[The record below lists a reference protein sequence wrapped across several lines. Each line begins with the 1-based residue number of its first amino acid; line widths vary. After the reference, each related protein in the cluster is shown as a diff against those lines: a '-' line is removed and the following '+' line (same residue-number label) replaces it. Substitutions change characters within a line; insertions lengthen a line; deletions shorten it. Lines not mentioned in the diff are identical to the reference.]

1 MLNAPS
7 LPPSLASQSVAS
19 PPLASAPLASSPLSG
34 PLEPTVVVALTCLIA
49 VGLITFAL
57 LRAWQ
62 DWIELKRR
70 ELESGSNS
78 QNNTRR
84 EPDESGQMSVGAARI
99 ELSDMKE
106 RIKKLEAIASGVEL

>member
-7 LPPSLASQSVAS
+7 LPPSLASQALANS
-19 PPLASAPLASSPLSG
+19 PVTS

-49 VGLITFAL
+49 IGLITFAL

-62 DWIELKRR
+62 DWIELKRK
-70 ELESGSNS
+70 ELESGSDS
-78 QNNTRR
+78 QR
-84 EPDESGQMSVGAARI
+84 ETVREQDETAQMSVGAARI